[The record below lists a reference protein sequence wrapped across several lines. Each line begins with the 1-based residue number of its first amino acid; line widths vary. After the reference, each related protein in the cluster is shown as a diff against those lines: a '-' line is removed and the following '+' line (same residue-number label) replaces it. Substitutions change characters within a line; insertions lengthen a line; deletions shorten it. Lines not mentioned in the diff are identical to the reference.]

1 MERRVWRLIASLL
14 MVILLSACSALQV
27 ISSTSPSSH
36 YQKTEGI
43 RYSEGERGRLDLYEP
58 KALSPDAPTVVFFYG
73 GGWRNGSRGKYE
85 FVASALTRAGFRV
98 VIPDYRIYPEVQFPE
113 FMIDGA
119 RAVAWTERFLEES
132 GATVTEIYL
141 MGHSAGAQIAAL
153 LATDRR
159 YLDQQSVPPEAI
171 VGLIGLSG
179 PYDFLPLQSGYL
191 EQVFPDA
198 VRADSQPIDFVS
210 PEAPSTLLIH
220 GEDDEVVEPG
230 NSRRLAEA
238 LLDAGVEVRLELY
251 PGTGHAT
258 VAAALAP
265 RLDFLADTLEDTIR
279 FIKDREAVS
288 DSPGRWIEP

>member
-1 MERRVWRLIASLL
+1 MERRVSRPIASLL

-43 RYSEGERGRLDLYEP
+43 RYAEGERGRLDLYEP

-98 VIPDYRIYPEVQFPE
+98 VIPDYRIYPEVRFPD
-113 FMIDGA
+113 FIIDGA
-119 RAVAWTERFLEES
+119 RAVAWTRGYLDRPGEAS
-132 GATVTEIYL
+132 GGIYL

-159 YLDQQSVPPEAI
+159 YLDQQSVQPEVI
-171 VGLIGLSG
+171 FGLIGLSG

-191 EQVFPDA
+191 EQVFPEG
-198 VRADSQPIDFVS
+198 VRADSQPIRFVS
-210 PEAPSTLLIH
+210 PEAPTTLLIH

-230 NSRRLAEA
+230 NSERFADA
-238 LLDAGVEVRLELY
+238 LRSAGVEVRVELY

-265 RLDFLADTLEDTIR
+265 RLDFLADTLEDTIE
-279 FIKDREAVS
+279 FILNRHEATG
-288 DSPGRWIEP
+288 PP